1 MMKKLFETTMTNK
14 GGRNGEVYSPDHL
27 LEFKVSTPGSKGEG
41 TNPEQLFA
49 AGYSSCFN
57 SALEMILSQAG
68 KKVDSTIDCTVSL
81 LNDNETGLQL
91 KVVLV
96 GEIEGFSSD
105 ETIEWM
111 KKAHEVCPYSKATQG
126 NIDVV
131 LKVK

>member
-1 MMKKLFETTMTNK
+1 MKKLYETTMTNK
-14 GGRNGEVYSPDHL
+14 GGRNGEVFSPDHS
-27 LEFKVSTPGSKGEG
+27 LEFKVSTPGTKGEG

-81 LNDNETGLQL
+81 LNEAKTGLQL
-91 KVVLV
+91 QVVLE
-96 GEIEGFSSD
+96 GEIEGFTSE
-105 ETIEWM
+105 ETSEWM

-126 NIDVV
+126 NIEVI
-131 LKVK
+131 LKAK

>member
-1 MMKKLFETTMTNK
+1 MKKLYETTMTNK
-14 GGRNGEVYSPDHL
+14 GGRNGEVFSQDHS
-27 LEFKVSTPGSKGEG
+27 LEFKVSAPGTKGEG

-81 LNDNETGLQL
+81 LNEAKTGLQL
-91 KVVLV
+91 EVLLV
-96 GEIEGFSSD
+96 GEIEGFTSE
-105 ETIEWM
+105 ETSEWM

-126 NIDVV
+126 NIEVI
-131 LKVK
+131 LKAK

>member
-1 MMKKLFETTMTNK
+1 MKKLYETTMTNK
-14 GGRNGEVYSPDHL
+14 GGRNGEVFSPDHS
-27 LEFKVSTPGSKGEG
+27 LEFKVSTPGTNGGG

-81 LNDNETGLQL
+81 LNEAKTGLQL
-91 KVVLV
+91 QVVLE
-96 GEIEGFSSD
+96 GEIEGFTSE
-105 ETIEWM
+105 ETSEWM

-126 NIDVV
+126 NIDVI
-131 LKVK
+131 LKTK